1 MAASN
6 EPKNAESARVLRKK
20 RIIAIVSVTVTVALF
35 LWLSYYLVDTLILS
49 YGGEGGGIKDAPS
62 LFREKIQSYGN
73 WGILVAF
80 GIQVLQVIVSP
91 IPGEV
96 IETGMGL
103 CFGWFWGLVICLAGC
118 AVGSVVI
125 LVFVKK
131 LGYKVVELF
140 VSTEK
145 INELR
150 FINTDKKLE
159 STCFLLYFI
168 PGTPKDPLIFFFG
181 LTRLSIPKFLIL
193 SSVARIPSIV
203 TSTIGGHW
211 IANGRFVKALVLYII
226 IGAVSLAGIFFYRSF
241 MAKIREKHREKH
253 REKELQKEH
262 RNKK

>member
-1 MAASN
+1 MDTDGKLQSG
-6 EPKNAESARVLRKK
+6 ENAKVLRKK
-20 RIIAIVSVTVTVALF
+20 RIIAIISVVITVALF

-49 YGGEGGGIKDAPS
+49 YGDSSGGLKDAPS

-103 CFGWFWGLVICLAGC
+103 CFGWFLGLVICLAGC
-118 AVGSVVI
+118 ALGSVVI
-125 LVFVKK
+125 LLFVKK

-140 VSTEK
+140 VSTER
-145 INELR
+145 INDLR
-150 FINTDKKLE
+150 FIDTDKKLE
-159 STCFLLYFI
+159 ITCFLLYFI
-168 PGTPKDPLIFFFG
+168 PGTPKDPLVFFFG
-181 LTRLSIPKFLIL
+181 LTRLSIPDFLIL
-193 SSVARIPSIV
+193 SSIARIPSIL

-226 IGAVSLAGIFFYRSF
+226 IGALSLAGIFFYRGF
-241 MAKIREKHREKH
+241 MAKIREKHHK
-253 REKELQKEH
+253 KKLQKEH
-262 RNKK
+262 RDKK

>member
-1 MAASN
+1 M
-6 EPKNAESARVLRKK
+6 
-20 RIIAIVSVTVTVALF
+20 
-35 LWLSYYLVDTLILS
+35 
-49 YGGEGGGIKDAPS
+49 
-62 LFREKIQSYGN
+62 
-73 WGILVAF
+73 
-80 GIQVLQVIVSP
+80 
-91 IPGEV
+91 
-96 IETGMGL
+96 
-103 CFGWFWGLVICLAGC
+103 ICLAGC

-211 IANGRFVKALVLYII
+211 IANGRFIKALVLYII

-241 MAKIREKHREKH
+241 MAKIREKHREK
-253 REKELQKEH
+253 ELQKEH